1 MDFKLEDFVPAV
13 QENIKRYHKW
23 ACKDNS
29 TYNGAIATMCNFE
42 ENDKVPQIAGT
53 WDKMQKIIPILK
65 EMGYDDFHLYYEDA
79 DIWVLYYHNP
89 ELDNLSWKLIQ

>member
-42 ENDKVPQIAGT
+42 ENDKIPQIAGD
-53 WDKMQKIIPILK
+53 WEHISKLIPIFK
-65 EMGYDDFHLYYEDA
+65 DMGYGDFHLYYEDCG
-79 DIWVLYYHNP
+79 IWVLKWHSA
-89 ELDNLSWKLIQ
+89 EVDGRQWMLIE